1 MNRSIFLTSW
11 GRLEMQPKNATTT
24 MVEHYWFVPEHVP
37 KMYASYRC
45 YDPVKDIVMPVYTS
59 ITLMKK

>member
-1 MNRSIFLTSW
+1 
-11 GRLEMQPKNATTT
+11 MQPKNATTT
-24 MVEHYWFVPEHVP
+24 MVEHSWFVPEHVP